1 MKAKIKF
8 SFIFVFVLFWGNIA
22 NAQIV
27 INEIMYDIEGSDD
40 GREWIEIWNNGNE
53 DVDLTGWKFND
64 GSSHNLNEPPKNGG
78 QGSLIIGA
86 GSFAILSGD
95 AELFRSEHPSFNGT
109 VIDTVMSLGNTTDT
123 LSLINEAEVDSAT
136 YNKEMGANGDGNSLQ
151 LVGSSWLSVSPTLG
165 QPNSLNEEASL
176 VEAATVSGEMSL
188 VVETED
194 LMKKRILVDIGND
207 KNVIVGASSVFEA
220 LAVGLEK
227 EPLQNARYVW
237 SFGDGDTKE
246 GENVLHNYQYP
257 GEYVVVLNI
266 SSGKYSAS
274 DRIVV
279 KALPADIII
288 SNIDNEKGFLELQ
301 NNSNYELNLSWWMIK
316 SENNYFTL
324 PKDTII
330 LANKKMILPS
340 KITGLNFPDINQ
352 TFLLYPNGETVFQY
366 GKIVANPLIK
376 NNLGVKPPSKA
387 NLEANPTSRA
397 EGNGILGIPEV
408 SAESEPVKKEIV
420 GTEYSQIEDFNK
432 SQIAFVGGAVDG
444 LNLFNKWTFLL
455 MGLILISVVGILF
468 SRKMTEEISLEEE
481 TLSADDFKI
490 ID

>member
-1 MKAKIKF
+1 M
-8 SFIFVFVLFWGNIA
+8 
-22 NAQIV
+22 
-27 INEIMYDIEGSDD
+27 
-40 GREWIEIWNNGNE
+40 
-53 DVDLTGWKFND
+53 
-64 GSSHNLNEPPKNGG
+64 
-78 QGSLIIGA
+78 
-86 GSFAILSGD
+86 
-95 AELFRSEHPSFNGT
+95 
-109 VIDTVMSLGNTTDT
+109 
-123 LSLINEAEVDSAT
+123 
-136 YNKEMGANGDGNSLQ
+136 
-151 LVGSSWLSVSPTLG
+151 
-165 QPNSLNEEASL
+165 
-176 VEAATVSGEMSL
+176 
-188 VVETED
+188 
-194 LMKKRILVDIGND
+194 
-207 KNVIVGASSVFEA
+207 
-220 LAVGLEK
+220 
-227 EPLQNARYVW
+227 
-237 SFGDGDTKE
+237 
-246 GENVLHNYQYP
+246 
-257 GEYVVVLNI
+257 
-266 SSGKYSAS
+266 
-274 DRIVV
+274 